1 MVSILRH
8 SVTPILTH
16 HTGRGIRSQRRQHGT
31 RPCCRTTRPC
41 RRRWPVSPHTLTS
54 TSTFPPTSNNL
65 SSNWE
70 GFTNDPYLDGQL
82 VFETIRGMQE
92 STIACV
98 KHFVAY
104 EQETNRQVI
113 GMNASVSSNLDDRTM
128 HELYLWPFQDAL
140 HAGESCG

>member
-1 MVSILRH
+1 
-8 SVTPILTH
+8 
-16 HTGRGIRSQRRQHGT
+16 
-31 RPCCRTTRPC
+31 
-41 RRRWPVSPHTLTS
+41 
-54 TSTFPPTSNNL
+54 
-65 SSNWE
+65 
-70 GFTNDPYLDGQL
+70 
-82 VFETIRGMQE
+82 MQE

-140 HAGESCG
+140 HAGEL